1 MQNCWVV
8 PHSPYLSAKYDAH
21 INVEICANV
30 KACKYIFKY
39 VHKGGDRASLWIEQ
53 ENGNDVIADPVDE
66 IQEYRDARWVGSA
79 EACWRIFAFKL
90 HDHGSPIK
98 RLSIYLLNQHTVL
111 FDDDVDLSEVV
122 DSAADRVTTLT
133 AFFQLNQKRQ
143 QDGQAGD
150 LFYTD
155 LPEQYVWKKGPQR
168 GWSPR
173 QRGRGT
179 IARMFYIN
187 PNVGELFYLRFLLLN
202 IPSPKLFEDLRIT
215 ANWTLLPTFH
225 GACTAR
231 GLLHNDAKWDQALGE
246 ARAWQGGAC
255 LRSLFVTI
263 LLNCQLANPLDLWN
277 NHKSR
282 YVCGNNTALLAVLKH
297 HHFFLVWCC
306 F

>member
-8 PHSPYLSAKYDAH
+8 PYSLYLLAKYDAH

-39 VHKGGDRASLWIEQ
+39 VHKGGDKASLRIEQ

-155 LPEQYVWKKGPQR
+155 LPKR
-168 GWSPR
+168 
-173 QRGRGT
+173 
-179 IARMFYIN
+179 YI
-187 PNVGELFYLRFLLLN
+187 
-202 IPSPKLFEDLRIT
+202 
-215 ANWTLLPTFH
+215 
-225 GACTAR
+225 
-231 GLLHNDAKWDQALGE
+231 
-246 ARAWQGGAC
+246 
-255 LRSLFVTI
+255 
-263 LLNCQLANPLDLWN
+263 
-277 NHKSR
+277 
-282 YVCGNNTALLAVLKH
+282 
-297 HHFFLVWCC
+297 
-306 F
+306 